1 MGTLKTESCTMKVPS
16 IFSVLL
22 LVALVPVSNGRK
34 ILEIQTRTATDSD
47 ADMNGG
53 LTVEICNAGGLDSNG
68 DDFQKGFVDVFYGS
82 AIGECDGAVIG
93 DGAAIMIVTHD
104 GIDAWLG
111 EWIRVI
117 LDDGVY
123 IQCPIEADG
132 WLDDFQTITL
142 KCT

>member
-1 MGTLKTESCTMKVPS
+1 
-16 IFSVLL
+16 
-22 LVALVPVSNGRK
+22 
-34 ILEIQTRTATDSD
+34 
-47 ADMNGG
+47 MNGG
-53 LTVEICNAGGLDSNG
+53 LTVEICDAELNCCNAGGLDSNG

-82 AIGECDGAVIG
+82 AIGECDGADIG

-117 LDDGVY
+117 LDDGIY